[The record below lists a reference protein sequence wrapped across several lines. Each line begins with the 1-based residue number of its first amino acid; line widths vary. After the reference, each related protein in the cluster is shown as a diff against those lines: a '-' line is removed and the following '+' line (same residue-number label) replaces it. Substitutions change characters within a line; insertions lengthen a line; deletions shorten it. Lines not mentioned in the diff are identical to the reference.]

1 MIATRSTDF
10 NQCLCP
16 VPTVSQDVE
25 FTRKREAKVF
35 DHPFGQSN
43 FGLKIPTSLSSFGMI
58 EPRPEGEEEI
68 LIEQGGKDPL
78 MTKDV
83 GHVLCMVFMPTT
95 SWDVVSCLVN
105 KCVIDDKKENRSGCD
120 SQDAEE
126 LLQCRL
132 GHLLCSPTVLSQ
144 KPGKAW
150 EGSMQERKREGLHH
164 GRSVNFFTQLDE
176 ADDEGCKEFKRGA

>member
-10 NQCLCP
+10 NQCFCP
-16 VPTVSQDVE
+16 VSTVSQDIE
-25 FTRKREAKVF
+25 FTGDRETKVF

-43 FGLKIPTSLSSFGMI
+43 FSLKIPTSLGSFGMV
-58 EPRPEGEEEI
+58 ESSPEGEEKI
-68 LIEQGGKDPL
+68 PIEQGRKDPL

-95 SWDVVSCLVN
+95 SGDGVSCLVN
-105 KCVIDDKKENRSGCD
+105 ERVINDKKENRSGCD

-126 LLQCRL
+126 LLQCHL
-132 GHLLCSPTVLSQ
+132 GHLLGSPTVLSQ

-150 EGSMQERKREGLHH
+150 EGSMQEGKREGLHH

-176 ADDEGCKEFKRGA
+176 TDDEGCKEFKRRS